1 MGLIR
6 AEGTGKV
13 ETGHESPACL
23 GLSHLHPP
31 KLWGWKGWGAA
42 DSLGWFWAADSLGC
56 RRGGPAGKYYL
67 ACPVCAPT
75 TAACPDCS
83 TVLTVTN
90 CPVLFPP
97 YSLARI
103 TAHKWAFNIPR
114 VLLSMT
120 GKLLVHIT
128 EIKQVGIIICS
139 SSPLL
144 CNSQVSSVGLSF
156 KCIWSGTYFL
166 VLVSN
171 NHMLKTIPAVPLFVS
186 STFLTL

>member
-1 MGLIR
+1 MAKPVHICEMGLIR
-6 AEGTGKV
+6 AEGTRKV

-23 GLSHLHPP
+23 GLSHLHPSCEAG
-31 KLWGWKGWGAA
+31 K
-42 DSLGWFWAADSLGC
+42 DEVDSLGC

-67 ACPVCAPT
+67 ACPVHAPT
-75 TAACPDCS
+75 TAACPQCS

-90 CPVLFPP
+90 HPVLCPP

-186 STFLTL
+186 FSTFLTL